1 MPQLNDNGKCMI
13 GDPTVRPG
21 EKHPAV
27 DMLHAYENAP
37 KPENMP
43 ELTARLRAAGILP
56 EPKPQQSPL
65 AEQWDQMVAE
75 AHERHERAAE
85 MWERLNEMPVQPD
98 DTVTFVIDKDTGGV
112 KGQKLA
118 RFSYIPQDVLWEL
131 AEHYA
136 KGLAKYPDSEDGKAN
151 WQRGYSW
158 RLSVDALFRHLS
170 LWLQGEDADP
180 ESGSSHLIAAIW
192 HLFALRWFQLHG
204 KGKDFRWVNP
214 SVS

>member
-1 MPQLNDNGKCMI
+1 MPQLNDKKCMI
-13 GDPTVRPG
+13 GNPITKSG

-27 DMLHAYENAP
+27 DMLHVYENAP

-56 EPKPQQSPL
+56 EPKPEYEAPGMGIF
-65 AEQWDQMVAE
+65 QWPAP
-75 AHERHERAAE
+75 A
-85 MWERLNEMPVQPD
+85 
-98 DTVTFVIDKDTGGV
+98 DTTFVVDEETGGV